1 MSVNKLLRRTS
12 EISEKEEALQAE
24 AFSRGERF
32 NVFRL
37 CRVDHYENTH
47 SAILAEWLNPSG
59 SHGQGDLFLRLFL
72 EGSEIPF
79 PKDFKTATAKVLTE
93 YSTEKGRLDILIEDN
108 EGKAVI
114 IENKI
119 YAADQDAQLKRY
131 EEFAKQTYQNG
142 YSLLYLTLNG
152 TEPSKQSSEGVN
164 YVTISYQSTILGWI
178 ERCIREVYDKPFLRE
193 ALAQYGNLI
202 KQLTGQDMDNK
213 TEKELIAWMLQEP
226 EGVAAIIKAYP
237 QWERTVLETKL
248 FSPLEEF
255 SKQENLK
262 LEIGDRFWS
271 KATWGEFS
279 FMVQPNLWIEFQY
292 ERQGRNDFYYGIL
305 DKRPGREECK
315 TLPGLEGG
323 NNNWKYGWHYLDG
336 DFRNWTLDTIVS
348 LAQGSQE
355 LLQYIKDAVEK
366 MLKEMKDNNII

>member
-1 MSVNKLLRRTS
+1 MPINKLLRLAS
-12 EISEKEEALQAE
+12 EISEREKALQTE

-37 CRVDHYENTH
+37 CGVDHYENTH

-79 PKDFKTATAKVLTE
+79 PEDFKTATAKVLTE
-93 YSTEKGRLDILIEDN
+93 YSIGQGRLDILIDDN

-131 EEFAKQTYQNG
+131 EEFAKQTYKNG

-152 TEPSKQSSEGVN
+152 TDPSRQSGEGVN

-202 KQLTGQDMDNK
+202 KQITGQDMDNK
-213 TEKELIAWMLQEP
+213 TEKELIAEMLQEP
-226 EGVAAIIKAYP
+226 KGVAAIIKAYP
-237 QWERTVLETKL
+237 KWERTVLETKL

-255 SKQENLK
+255 SKQKNLK
-262 LEIGDRFWS
+262 LETDDKFWS

-279 FMVQPNLWIEFQY
+279 FMVLPNLWIEFQY
-292 ERQGRNDFYYGIL
+292 EHQGRNDFYYGII
-305 DKRPGREECK
+305 DKRPGRKECK
-315 TLPGLEGG
+315 TLPSLEGG
-323 NNNWKYGWHYLDG
+323 NENFPYGWHYLDG
-336 DFRNWTLDTIVS
+336 DFRDWTLDTIVS

-355 LLQYIKDAVEK
+355 LLQYIISRMPWKRC
-366 MLKEMKDNNII
+366 